1 MTPYLGKGIN
11 VGVGVLDDPT
21 AQRQFGT
28 VRDVED
34 AVPYSVVRLKKKG
47 NGTQAV
53 PYDIPLCIQHS
64 AFCIPSRNAMA
75 CRYPSSP

>member
-1 MTPYLGKGIN
+1 MN
-11 VGVGVLDDPT
+11 VGVGVPDDPT

-34 AVPYSVVRLKKKG
+34 ADPYSVVRLKKKG

-53 PYDIPLCIQHS
+53 PYDKQFCIHHS
-64 AFCIPSRNAMA
+64 AFCICARNAMA
-75 CRYPSSP
+75 CR

>member
-34 AVPYSVVRLKKKG
+34 AVPYSVVRL
-47 NGTQAV
+47 
-53 PYDIPLCIQHS
+53 
-64 AFCIPSRNAMA
+64 
-75 CRYPSSP
+75 